1 MLVAA
6 YIVLFIVHVHCM
18 HMRGDLRLIPPLHP
32 TFKESL
38 YPAHLLDHSG
48 KLGVLTN
55 EFLHLPLTG
64 TRPSRHSS
72 NATRLTKHLGSLR
85 VVQLCRCGT
94 CKVYSEQFS
103 VYGAALSY
111 RLLICNP
118 IATIQSGSNATG
130 IT

>member
-18 HMRGDLRLIPPLHP
+18 HMRDLRLIPLLHP

-55 EFLHLPLTG
+55 EFLHLPLTS

-85 VVQLCRCGT
+85 VVQLCRCVT
-94 CKVYSEQFS
+94 CKVYSEQFGTFS

-118 IATIQSGSNATG
+118 IQSGSNATG